1 MGTSTSFSCCSTC
14 FTLDRLLCLSVC
26 LFDCLTST
34 SFSWWSTCFTL
45 DRLLCL
51 SVCLSVFLSV
61 CRSARLSVCRSVCL
75 SVRTSSWIDC
85 RSQSCVMMH
94 GYRHATFAHT
104 HWVKLFQTLSNLD
117 NFVRFKTDSVSQNSL
132 EELCP
137 FPLKHVHFNR
147 QESGRQGI
155 CTCHHCACSEHKEE
169 NSSGSFAQ
177 RGGGVLA
184 CVCHMHT
191 PLIIKNICFQDKGFS
206 SRKAQC
212 ACT

>member
-51 SVCLSVFLSV
+51 SVCLFVGL
-61 CRSARLSVCRSVCL
+61 SVCL

-117 NFVRFKTDSVSQNSL
+117 NFVGLKTDSVSQNSL

-137 FPLKHVHFNR
+137 IPLKQVHFR
-147 QESGRQGI
+147 ETG
-155 CTCHHCACSEHKEE
+155 HLH
-169 NSSGSFAQ
+169 
-177 RGGGVLA
+177 
-184 CVCHMHT
+184 
-191 PLIIKNICFQDKGFS
+191 
-206 SRKAQC
+206 
-212 ACT
+212 